1 MVTCG
6 VVESGGVVVESSGA
20 QGYML
25 VVQDTL
31 RSLAPCLRLDV
42 AVRRNRRGSAATG
55 GGSAAEPVTP
65 RTPGVPST
73 PGSCL
78 GRGESRACPVALS
91 RHKKTPSVCVCVCVC
106 VQSWTSAS

>member
-55 GGSAAEPVTP
+55 GGSAVEPVTP

-73 PGSCL
+73 PGSRL
-78 GRGESRACPVALS
+78 DRGESRACPVVDS
-91 RHKKTPSVCVCVCVC
+91 P
-106 VQSWTSAS
+106 